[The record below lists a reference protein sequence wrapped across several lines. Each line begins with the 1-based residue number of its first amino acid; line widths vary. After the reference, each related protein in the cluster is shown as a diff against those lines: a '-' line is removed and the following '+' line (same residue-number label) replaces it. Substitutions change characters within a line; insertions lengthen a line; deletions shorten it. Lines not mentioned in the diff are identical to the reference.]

1 MQCYSELLPPSGITQ
16 ALVLPFTSANANNLV
31 IGRTSLLQIFGQKKA
46 GPGQEG
52 NKLVLIAQYPL
63 SGTITSL
70 GRVAI
75 AESKSGGEAILIAF
89 RDAKLTLVE
98 WDPAEHSISSISI
111 HYYEN
116 YMSAPWL
123 TDLQHCVSR
132 LTIDPNSRCAA
143 FNFGITN
150 LAIIPFHDSEA
161 DSAPTQRHAN
171 GNTDH
176 HDTPFAPSFVQPITA
191 LDPGLLHPVDMAFLY
206 EYRDPTIGILYSTA
220 ASCNNLSY
228 ERKDVMIFSV
238 YALDIDQKASTALQT
253 VQHLP
258 NDLHQVIALPL
269 PVGGSLLVG
278 GNEVIHIDQSAK
290 PTAIAVNEFARE
302 SSAFPMADHASL
314 GLKLEGCRVEE
325 LGSATGD
332 MLFILQTGEL
342 AVLAFRLDGRS
353 VSGMTLTKLESDG
366 QETIIRGRSSCTAS
380 LGQGRVFIGSEETDS
395 VLISTGKKPAQPK
408 RLASKQR
415 RSHVSVSDPSPVTAS
430 SIRLLDLLPCV
441 APLNDACFG
450 KSLKRK
456 REDEGEISIEADPNR
471 LDLAVACGRG
481 RAGAVAFMSP
491 NLALHTEKTIGEG
504 NASGVWCFVLNADE
518 SQGYAIVA
526 QPAEDGSVLS
536 SLWKYQDGDLER
548 MDGTEF
554 VASSSKT
561 IAVGTLSASNH
572 TVHVTET
579 QVRVYDAKF
588 GLSQIFPIVDEE
600 EGQTAK
606 AIRADFLE
614 PYLVLVKDDLSL
626 SLLKADRRGEFD
638 ELDVPDELSV
648 NITSACL
655 YQDSQEFFQTSR
667 LVQPGHPD
675 TGRLLLIL
683 NADGLLTL
691 LPLANPKAQVFCIEG
706 LQFLPPQLRTEASS
720 IPKHWRSKDDIS
732 DVVLADLG
740 DSVLHTP
747 HLIVRNISGDLA
759 VYEPYTVPDTVGTF
773 RFSKVA
779 SRDAV
784 YSEAYLA
791 DQENDKSRVLPS
803 IQKLSDVSG
812 YSSVFVPGGSARLII
827 KSAST
832 PVHIYSLDS
841 NIKTVSSFEP
851 SPSQFDL
858 VFVDDTGT
866 VCVGRIP
873 SSTIL
878 GLSEWTVNRVELN
891 EDVSSITYFEPAAC
905 YILGT
910 STQTPFQLPQDDEWH
925 QEWAAEK
932 TTFLPTTL
940 QSSLRLMSSRTQNI
954 ISSHHF
960 GPDERILCVKTMPLE
975 TSETSHDIRPLIVVG
990 TAITRGE
997 NVVTRGN
1004 IYLFDVVSVVPHPNI
1019 PESDLRLKL
1028 ITREDVRGAV
1038 TSITSIGSQGFLLAA
1053 QGQKCM
1059 VRGLREDMSIL
1070 PVAFMDMRYYTHVT
1084 KELPGTGLT
1093 ILGDAYSGL
1102 WLMGYSEEPYKM
1114 TLLGRDLDNPDV
1126 LAGDFLPTSGKELF
1140 IVTSDADGQLR
1151 VLQYDPENPKSDQG
1165 RKLLLRSTFRTGDA
1179 PTTITLLPR
1188 TPTASPPPPQSQ
1200 VQQQQKQEHQLL
1212 ITTQSGALAV
1222 LTSLSEFSYRRLS
1235 TLQNILTTQ
1244 LSHACSL
1251 NPRAYRQVETDGMG
1265 GRGVIDGEI
1274 VKRWVGLSS
1283 QQKVTLADKVG
1294 ARGVWEVRA
1303 DLELVRGGWAYLAP
1317 PQSMA
1322 DDSSAARRRHAEPQ
1336 RRPSANG
1343 HAAAAKGPSSTEQRL
1358 PPSTVTAGD
1367 VLSIYVPTLFL
1378 IFFGCCSNVYT
1389 LESLISTDPSL
1400 GPLLTAVQFVF
1411 VSLFSSTSCLYVSGT
1426 APFVH
1431 VKARQVP
1438 IRKWLVYTLLFM
1450 TVNLLNNS
1458 AFGYKI
1464 SVPLHIILRS
1474 AGPVASM
1481 AVAYLFNKA
1490 RYPRVKIVAVAFLF
1504 VGVQAP
1510 GFLIILLALVLS
1522 AFLGLYTDKLYSQ
1535 HGRSPQ
1541 ATAESLFYSH
1551 TLSLPLF
1558 ALRLPTLSNNLRLL
1572 ATSSPP
1578 LTNLAVVHHT
1588 LSPLAPTSTIHQ
1600 LLSSIPTA
1608 ALMLVLNALTQCIC
1622 ISGVNR
1628 LAAKS
1633 SSLTV
1638 SIVLNIRKLVSL
1650 LLSIWL
1656 FGNRLPAGVVVG
1668 AAMVFLGGGLYA
1680 WPTAKKAERQ
1690 QNSSAGKK
1698 EL

>member
-16 ALVLPFTSANANNLV
+16 ALVLPFTSATANNLV
-31 IGRTSLLQIFGQKKA
+31 IGRTSLLQIFSQKKA
-46 GPGQEG
+46 SPGQDS
-52 NKLVLIAQYPL
+52 KLVLIAQYPL

-98 WDPAEHSISSISI
+98 WDAAEHSISSISI

-123 TDLQHCVSR
+123 TDLPHCVSR

-150 LAIIPFHDSEA
+150 LAIIPFHG
-161 DSAPTQRHAN
+161 APTQQQTN

-228 ERKDVMIFSV
+228 ERKDVMTFSV

-290 PTAIAVNEFARE
+290 PTAIGVNEFARE

-314 GLKLEGCRVEE
+314 GLKLEGCR
-325 LGSATGD
+325 
-332 MLFILQTGEL
+332 
-342 AVLAFRLDGRS
+342 
-353 VSGMTLTKLESDG
+353 ES
-366 QETIIRGRSSCTAS
+366 IIRGRSSCTAS

-415 RSHVSVSDPSPVTAS
+415 IQSNGTSAGIPEDIETEQEDSDDDDLYAELAPQRSHVSVADHSLVTAS
-430 SIRLLDLLPCV
+430 SIRLLDRLPCV

-456 REDEGEISIEADPNR
+456 REDEGEISVEADPNR

-481 RAGAVAFMSP
+481 QAGAVAFMSP

-504 NASGVWCFVLNADE
+504 NASGVWCFGLNADE
-518 SQGYAIVA
+518 SQRYAIVA
-526 QPAEDGSVLS
+526 ETAEDGSALS
-536 SLWKYQDGDLER
+536 SLWKYHDGDLER

-554 VASSSKT
+554 VASSNKT
-561 IAVGTLSASNH
+561 IAVGTLSASNQ
-572 TVHVTET
+572 TVHVTES
-579 QVRVYDAKF
+579 QIRVYDARF

-626 SLLKADRRGEFD
+626 SLLKADRKGEFD
-638 ELDVPDELSV
+638 ELDVPDSLSV
-648 NITSACL
+648 NITSAGL
-655 YQDSQEFFQTSR
+655 YQDSQDFFQTSR
-667 LVQPGHPD
+667 LVKPGHPD
-675 TGRLLLIL
+675 TGRLLLVL

-691 LPLANPKAQVFCIEG
+691 LPLANPKAQVFSIEG

-732 DVVLADLG
+732 DIVLADLG
-740 DSVLHTP
+740 DSVVHTP
-747 HLIVRNISGDLA
+747 HLIVRNSSGDLA
-759 VYEPYTVPDTVGTF
+759 VYEPYTVPDTVGAF
-773 RFSKVA
+773 RFNKVA

-784 YSEAYLA
+784 YSDAYLA
-791 DQENDKSRVLPS
+791 DQEEGKSRVLPS
-803 IQKLSDVSG
+803 IQKLAGVSD

-827 KSAST
+827 KRAST
-832 PVHIYSLDS
+832 PVYIYSLDS
-841 NIKTVSSFEP
+841 NIKTISSFQP

-858 VFVDDTGT
+858 VFVDEIGT

-891 EDVSSITYFEPAAC
+891 EDVSSISYFEPAAC

-910 STQTPFQLPQDDEWH
+910 STQTRFQLPQDDEWH
-925 QEWAAEK
+925 QEWATEK

-960 GPDERILCVKTMPLE
+960 GPDERVLCVKTMPLE

-1004 IYLFDVVSVVPHPNI
+1004 IYLFDVVSVVPHPNK

-1151 VLQYDPENPKSDQG
+1151 ILQYDPENPKSDQG

-1188 TPTASPPPPQSQ
+1188 TPTSYEASIAATAAADAANDIDAMDTSASTRPPQPQS
-1200 VQQQQKQEHQLL
+1200 QQQQKLEHQLL

-1294 ARGVWEVRA
+1294 ARGVWEVRG
-1303 DLELVRGGWAYLAP
+1303 DLELVRGGWAYLA
-1317 PQSMA
+1317 
-1322 DDSSAARRRHAEPQ
+1322 
-1336 RRPSANG
+1336 
-1343 HAAAAKGPSSTEQRL
+1343 
-1358 PPSTVTAGD
+1358 
-1367 VLSIYVPTLFL
+1367 
-1378 IFFGCCSNVYT
+1378 
-1389 LESLISTDPSL
+1389 
-1400 GPLLTAVQFVF
+1400 
-1411 VSLFSSTSCLYVSGT
+1411 
-1426 APFVH
+1426 
-1431 VKARQVP
+1431 
-1438 IRKWLVYTLLFM
+1438 
-1450 TVNLLNNS
+1450 
-1458 AFGYKI
+1458 
-1464 SVPLHIILRS
+1464 
-1474 AGPVASM
+1474 
-1481 AVAYLFNKA
+1481 
-1490 RYPRVKIVAVAFLF
+1490 
-1504 VGVQAP
+1504 
-1510 GFLIILLALVLS
+1510 
-1522 AFLGLYTDKLYSQ
+1522 
-1535 HGRSPQ
+1535 
-1541 ATAESLFYSH
+1541 
-1551 TLSLPLF
+1551 
-1558 ALRLPTLSNNLRLL
+1558 
-1572 ATSSPP
+1572 
-1578 LTNLAVVHHT
+1578 
-1588 LSPLAPTSTIHQ
+1588 
-1600 LLSSIPTA
+1600 
-1608 ALMLVLNALTQCIC
+1608 
-1622 ISGVNR
+1622 
-1628 LAAKS
+1628 
-1633 SSLTV
+1633 
-1638 SIVLNIRKLVSL
+1638 
-1650 LLSIWL
+1650 
-1656 FGNRLPAGVVVG
+1656 
-1668 AAMVFLGGGLYA
+1668 
-1680 WPTAKKAERQ
+1680 
-1690 QNSSAGKK
+1690 
-1698 EL
+1698 